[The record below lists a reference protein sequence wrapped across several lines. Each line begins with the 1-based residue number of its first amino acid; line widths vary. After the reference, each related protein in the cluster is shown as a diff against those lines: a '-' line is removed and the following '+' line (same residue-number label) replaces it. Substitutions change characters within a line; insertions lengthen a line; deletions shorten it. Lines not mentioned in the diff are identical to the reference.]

1 MSQNRLPEVKD
12 PLADIAD
19 LAIKPMEE
27 LEEEGTNR
35 QIDDDEEL
43 LEPKEKVGPG
53 DVFKKYADKEKK
65 QNIKLETK
73 DKIQD
78 NIEADLSLPEDSMR
92 GKRGKDKKKRKKK
105 VLTQSQLDG
114 LAKGRAK
121 SIETR
126 RRKKEERQKG
136 KKANRQPEPMPAP
149 VPNTKLDYETFS
161 SYMDMYE
168 EKRKKKHSNTK
179 EPHPNKVINSR
190 MRPMPPQSKPRPIP
204 QQKRVANWTG
214 SISSFA
220 QHKSGG
226 GRWNYG
232 I

>member
-1 MSQNRLPEVKD
+1 MSQNRLPDVKD

-19 LAIKPMEE
+19 LAIKPMDE
-27 LEEEGTNR
+27 LEETNR
-35 QIDDDEEL
+35 QLDEDEEL
-43 LEPKEKVGPG
+43 LEPKEKVGAG
-53 DVFKKYADKEKK
+53 DVFKKYARTKN
-65 QNIKLETK
+65 NIILETK
-73 DKIQD
+73 DELE
-78 NIEADLSLPEDSMR
+78 NNTDLSLPEDSLR

-126 RRKKEERQKG
+126 RKKKEAKKG
-136 KKANRQPEPMPAP
+136 KQTTVAPMAAP
-149 VPNTKLDYETFS
+149 VPNTKLDYDTFS

-168 EKRKKKHSNTK
+168 EKRKKKHSATK
-179 EPHPNKVINSR
+179 EPHPNKVINTR
-190 MRPMPPQSKPRPIP
+190 MRPMPPPSKPRPVP
-204 QQKRVANWTG
+204 QKRIANWTG
-214 SISSFA
+214 HASTYA
-220 QHKSGG
+220 QHKTGG

>member
-1 MSQNRLPEVKD
+1 MSQNRLPDVKD

-19 LAIKPMEE
+19 LAIKPMDE
-27 LEEEGTNR
+27 LEETNR
-35 QIDDDEEL
+35 QLDEDEEL
-43 LEPKEKVGPG
+43 LEPKEKVGAG
-53 DVFKKYADKEKK
+53 DVFKKYARTKN
-65 QNIKLETK
+65 NIILETK
-73 DKIQD
+73 DELE
-78 NIEADLSLPEDSMR
+78 NNTDLSLPEDSLR

-126 RRKKEERQKG
+126 RKKKEAKKG
-136 KKANRQPEPMPAP
+136 KQTNRQVATMAAP
-149 VPNTKLDYETFS
+149 IPNTKLDYDTFS

-179 EPHPNKVINSR
+179 EPHPNKVINTR
-190 MRPMPPQSKPRPIP
+190 MRPMPPPSKPRPVP
-204 QQKRVANWTG
+204 QKRIANWTG
-214 SISSFA
+214 HASTYA
-220 QHKSGG
+220 QHKTGG

>member
-1 MSQNRLPEVKD
+1 MSQNRLPDVKD

-27 LEEEGTNR
+27 LEETNR
-35 QIDDDEEL
+35 QLDEDEEL
-43 LEPKEKVGPG
+43 LEPKEQVTPG
-53 DVFKKYADKEKK
+53 DVFKKYSRTKN
-65 QNIKLETK
+65 NIILETK
-73 DKIQD
+73 DELE
-78 NIEADLSLPEDSMR
+78 NNTDLSLPEDSLR

-126 RRKKEERQKG
+126 RKKKEAKAKG
-136 KKANRQPEPMPAP
+136 KQANRTMMPAT

-179 EPHPNKVINSR
+179 EPHPNKVINTR
-190 MRPMPPQSKPRPIP
+190 MRPMPPTSKPRQIP
-204 QQKRVANWTG
+204 QQRVAKWSG
-214 SISSFA
+214 SALSYA
-220 QHKSGG
+220 QHKTGG